1 MLSAAD
7 KAALTEAIRIANID
21 CDAERPEKA
30 VELLASAARAYPNQ
44 PTIRVH
50 LALALATTRRFEE
63 ARLVAR
69 AALRLAP
76 RLAEAWC
83 AASIVARRLGQYEEA
98 ERSAR
103 QAVILSPIAESYL
116 ALGDALGDLGKTEDA
131 IWAFRHAETLS
142 AERGRDN
149 IGLAHMLL
157 RRGEWIEGW
166 DRYESRYCEPGWRNF
181 KRPTR
186 VPLNG
191 KRVLVQGWFD
201 SGLGDQIALLRYLP
215 PLADIA
221 ASVTLEIAE
230 TLVPIAAAAFG
241 DRIEVLSP
249 KATEH
254 RIFDTAFTLQSLPYM
269 LGENARTLPPAPF
282 LRAPQ
287 EHAWRDRVAS
297 LAQGRRAIA
306 LVYAGGNEFRDD
318 HLRSPGLDAVR
329 PLLDLPGHAVF
340 VLQKGPGRRALP
352 AFPHVH
358 DLADEFQSMSA
369 TAAIMAACDAVVSS
383 CTSSAHLAGAL
394 GLPLY
399 ALLPAS
405 AYFMWGER
413 PNDCDWYPT
422 ARLFRQPRV
431 HDWQTPVSAIA
442 AALRDEQRAAA

>member
-1 MLSAAD
+1 MLSGAD
-7 KAALTEAIRIANID
+7 KATLTEAIRIANID

-30 VELLASAARAYPNQ
+30 AELLAGAVRAYPGE

-50 LALALATTRRFEE
+50 LALALATARRFEE
-63 ARLVAR
+63 ARRVAR
-69 AALRLAP
+69 AALKLAP
-76 RLAEAWC
+76 KLAPAWC

-98 ERSAR
+98 ATLAR
-103 QAVILSPIAESYL
+103 RAVILNPIAESYL
-116 ALGDALGDLGKTEDA
+116 ALGDALGDLGETEKA
-131 IWAFRHAETLS
+131 IWAFRHAERLS

-186 VPLNG
+186 VPLEG
-191 KRVLVQGWFD
+191 KSVLVQGWFD

-215 PLADIA
+215 VLYHIA

-230 TLVPIAAAAFG
+230 TLVDLARDTLG
-241 DRIEVLSP
+241 GWIEVLSP

-254 RIFDTAFTLQSLPYM
+254 RVFDAAFTLQSLPYM
-269 LGENARTLPPAPF
+269 LGEAAATLPPLPI
-282 LRAPQ
+282 LRTPQ
-287 EHAWRDRVAS
+287 SALADRVAS
-297 LAQGRRAIA
+297 LAQGRLAIA

-329 PLLDLPGHAVF
+329 PLFDLGHAVF

-352 AFPHVH
+352 DLPNVH
-358 DLADEFQSMSA
+358 DLADELETMSD

-413 PNDCDWYPT
+413 LSDCDWYPT
-422 ARLFRQPRV
+422 ARLFRQSRV
-431 HDWQTPVSAIA
+431 HDWQAPVSQLA
-442 AALRDEQRAAA
+442 AALRDQQRVAA